1 MNTRCRALITGFAIM
16 DRLRLKLTQSGATP
30 SNVPT
35 AEFVDIFY
43 PNIQVH
49 RVIPATHKKCSYF
62 MAGLEQLIATT
73 TSGARALIPH
83 PYSIRTT
90 NSTNT
95 LQQLLRRLNTCDVR
109 WGLWFVY
116 ILFYR
121 RRKRRNKKHYNMQWQ
136 SGQREQWFLYTEP
149 HCSSQRCAFHMHK
162 LAGGGHQRATLIP
175 KYALF
180 GAASA

>member
-1 MNTRCRALITGFAIM
+1 MNPYEYPLQSSNHWLSIM
-16 DRLRLKLTQSGATP
+16 DRLLLKLTQSEATP
-30 SNVPT
+30 SNVPS
-35 AEFVDIFY
+35 AEYVDIFY

-49 RVIPATHKKCSYF
+49 RVISATHKKCSYF
-62 MAGLEQLIATT
+62 IARLEQLIATT
-73 TSGARALIPH
+73 TSGARKLIPH

-109 WGLWFVY
+109 WGLWVVN

-149 HCSSQRCAFHMHK
+149 HCNTAPANDVHFICINWRV
-162 LAGGGHQRATLIP
+162 
-175 KYALF
+175 
-180 GAASA
+180 AAINVQL